1 MGDQHTAGPLSAVS
15 PGLEYTD
22 TWPVGR
28 FEPQTIVD
36 GVDVVATPE
45 IIGCMEGTVRDAVTP
60 HLPDGHRVVG
70 SEVECDHRAPT
81 PAGGEVEVTI
91 AVEAVDEETDQL
103 VTTATVVDDS
113 GTVATGRM
121 RHAAVDRE
129 SFGESV
135 AQRFG
140 DAAASPSD
148 E

>member
-1 MGDQHTAGPLSAVS
+1 MADEQSPSPLSAVS
-15 PGLEYTD
+15 PGFEYTE

-28 FEPQTIVD
+28 FEPQTIVE

-70 SEVECDHRAPT
+70 SEVRCDHQAPT
-81 PAGGEVEVTI
+81 PADGEVDVTVVI
-91 AVEAVDEETDQL
+91 EEIDEDTNQ
-103 VTTATVVDDS
+103 VVATATVSDDA

-129 SFGESV
+129 TFGGSV
-135 AQRFG
+135 ERRFSELS
-140 DAAASPSD
+140 AAGG

>member
-1 MGDQHTAGPLSAVS
+1 MADEQSPSPLSNIS
-15 PGLEYTD
+15 PGLEFSE

-60 HLPDGHRVVG
+60 HLPDGYRVVG

-81 PAGGEVEVTI
+81 PAGGEVEVTVEI
-91 AVEAVDEETDQL
+91 EAVDEENDQ
-103 VTTATVVDDS
+103 VVATATVTDDA
-113 GTVATGRM
+113 GIVATGRM
-121 RHAAVDRE
+121 QHAAVDRE
-129 SFGESV
+129 TFGGSV
-135 AQRFG
+135 ERRFAELS
-140 DAAASPSD
+140 AAGP

>member
-1 MGDQHTAGPLSAVS
+1 MADEQSPSPLSAIS
-15 PGLEYTD
+15 PGLEHTE

-70 SEVECDHRAPT
+70 SEVDIDHRAPT
-81 PAGGEVEVTI
+81 PAGGEVDVTVV
-91 AVEAVDEETDQL
+91 VEEIDEETDQI
-103 VTTATVVDDS
+103 VATATVEDDA

-129 SFGESV
+129 TFGQSV
-135 AQRFG
+135 ERRFAELS
-140 DAAASPSD
+140 AAGP